1 MGYNRKVIY
10 YTVVFTLATVLLS
23 VILTML
29 SGLFD
34 DKVDNAKIFEILS
47 PAFQTIVGCFVAVLG
62 GRALGK
68 SGEE

>member
-1 MGYNRKVIY
+1 MGDNRKVIY

-47 PAFQTIVGCFVAVLG
+47 PAFQTIVGCFVGVLG

>member
-1 MGYNRKVIY
+1 MGDNRKVIY

-34 DKVDNAKIFEILS
+34 EKVDNNKIFEILS
-47 PAFQTIVGCFVAVLG
+47 PAFQTIVGCFVGVLG

>member
-1 MGYNRKVIY
+1 MGDNRKVIY

-34 DKVDNAKIFEILS
+34 DKVDNNKIFEILA
-47 PAFQTIVGCFVAVLG
+47 PAFQTIVGCFVGVLG

>member
-1 MGYNRKVIY
+1 MGDNRKVIY

-34 DKVDNAKIFEILS
+34 DKVDNNKIFEILS
-47 PAFQTIVGCFVAVLG
+47 PAFQTIVGCFVGVLG